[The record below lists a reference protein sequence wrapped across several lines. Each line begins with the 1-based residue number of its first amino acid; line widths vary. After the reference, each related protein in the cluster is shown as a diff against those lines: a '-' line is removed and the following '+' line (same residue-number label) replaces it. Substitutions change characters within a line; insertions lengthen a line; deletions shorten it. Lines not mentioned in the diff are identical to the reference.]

1 MKIAQA
7 FTFEAAHRLP
17 RVAEN
22 HRCYAL
28 HGHSYRVEL
37 RLEGPVES
45 ETGFVID
52 FFAIETAFRP
62 VLTTLD
68 HSYLNDI
75 PGLDN
80 PTAELI
86 ARWIWE
92 RIKPELPL
100 LSAVVCYETPSCW
113 ASYEGGET

>member
-17 RVAEN
+17 KVKPN

-37 RLEGPVES
+37 RLEGPVDP

-52 FFAIETAFRP
+52 FFVIERVFQP
-62 VLTTLD
+62 VLAELD
-68 HSYLNDI
+68 HAYLNEI
-75 PGLDN
+75 AGLDN

-86 ARWIWE
+86 AGWIWR
-92 RIKPELPL
+92 RIKPELAL
-100 LSAVVCYETPSCW
+100 LAAVVCYETPHCW
-113 ASYEGGET
+113 AEYDGSDG